1 MPLFVNSRGAD
12 GRMVCGL
19 RGGTWARVGRS
30 RREAPHCLSVPHFS
44 LLGFCSSRLCEHNI
58 HNLHGLA
65 NVSHMRQIKTGLVD
79 CRSKGIFYC
88 VSAINLDIDY
98 VRHHSCSGGC

>member
-1 MPLFVNSRGAD
+1 MSGWLRGGTWGAPE
-12 GRMVCGL
+12 GHL
-19 RGGTWARVGRS
+19 GGTWARVGRS

-44 LLGFCSSRLCEHNI
+44 LLGYCSSRLCEHNI

-88 VSAINLDIDY
+88 VSAINLDVI
-98 VRHHSCSGGC
+98 VNL